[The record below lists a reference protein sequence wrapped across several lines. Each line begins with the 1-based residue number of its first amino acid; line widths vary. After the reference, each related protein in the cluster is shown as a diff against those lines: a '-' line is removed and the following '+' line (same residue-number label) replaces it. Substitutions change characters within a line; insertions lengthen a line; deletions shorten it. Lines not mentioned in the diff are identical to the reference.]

1 MTQKFEEL
9 KTSAVLSIV
18 YMMAVSAK
26 TAPKSRGADSVRIA
40 VVTGSDKEKIAEA
53 MHRTAQITG
62 DEHWHRDA
70 VNVEQADAVLLLG
83 IKRNETLGANCGA
96 CGYPTCSEML
106 KAGGNGPFCAFKLLD
121 LGVAAGSAAKTASIL
136 NLDTRIMF
144 RAGAAAKQLKLIDA
158 DYLLGIPVSAT
169 EKNIFF
175 DRTRET
181 YEKHLK
187 K

>member
-1 MTQKFEEL
+1 MIHKFEEF
-9 KTSAVLSIV
+9 KTSAVLGIV
-18 YMMAVSAK
+18 YQMAISAK

-40 VVTGSDKEKIAEA
+40 VVTGSDKEKLAEL
-53 MHRTAQITG
+53 MHRIGHLTG

-70 VNVEQADAVLLLG
+70 ANVTQADAVLLLG

-96 CGYPTCSEML
+96 CGYSTCSEML
-106 KAGGNGPFCAFKLLD
+106 KAGKNGPFCAFKLLD
-121 LGVAAGSAAKTASIL
+121 LGVAAGSAAKTASLL

-144 RAGAAAKQLKLIDA
+144 RAGTAAKELNLIDA

-181 YEKHLK
+181 YEKYIK
-187 K
+187 